1 VTLTTFDPSPIT
13 SWERRLFA
21 LAHAD
26 VDQDPPRTE
35 VKTDAETLQQAYAAC
50 DALTAEHSKT
60 FYTASALM
68 PPEKRRGVRAL
79 YAFCRISD
87 DLVDHADPR
96 ASTAERLAE
105 LEAWRRRALLDP
117 PGAGVLGDGAPSS
130 HDLPV
135 LAWADTMARHRIPA
149 RYAHQ
154 LIDGVAKDILKTR
167 YADFD
172 ELAEYSYGVASTVGL
187 MSMHITGY
195 DGPHAIPYAVKLGVA
210 LQMTNILRDV
220 GEDWRAGR
228 VYLPQD
234 ELAAYGLAP
243 AAFDALGAGSAQ
255 VDDRWRALMR
265 FQIARNRRLYVEA
278 LPGVDLLHR
287 DGRFAIA
294 AAAELYRG
302 ILEDIEAHD
311 YQVFA
316 WRAHLT
322 RWGKLRR
329 LPGIWWRARRGY
341 GKDAR

>member
-1 VTLTTFDPSPIT
+1 VTLTTFNPTLSS

-26 VDQDPPRTE
+26 VDQSPPPAE
-35 VKTDAETLQQAYAAC
+35 IEFDKVDAETLQQAYTYC

-68 PPEKRRGVRAL
+68 PPDKRRSVRAL

-87 DLVDHADPR
+87 DLVDRADP
-96 ASTAERLAE
+96 ALSTADRLAE
-105 LEAWRRRALLDP
+105 LEAWRRRALLEAP
-117 PGAGVLGDGAPSS
+117 RPG
-130 HDLPV
+130 DLAV

-154 LIDGVAKDILKTR
+154 LIDGVAKDVLKAR
-167 YADFD
+167 YASFD

-187 MSMHITGY
+187 MSMHITGF
-195 DGPHAIPYAVKLGVA
+195 DAAAQASAQRAIPYAVKLGVA

-234 ELAAYGLAP
+234 EMAAHGLQEEDFCACLAK
-243 AAFDALGAGSAQ
+243 DK
-255 VDDRWRALMR
+255 RWRALMR
-265 FQIARNRRLYVEA
+265 FQIARNRRLYAEA

-302 ILEDIEAHD
+302 ILGDIEAHG

-316 WRAHLT
+316 RRAHLT
-322 RWGKLRR
+322 TWEKLRR
-329 LPGIWWRARRGY
+329 LPGIWFRAQRGY
-341 GKDAR
+341 RRDER